1 MMNGSENQRQRAAQ
15 GTERILVFIPA
26 YNCSKQITRVL
37 AQFDGVERYFAE
49 VLVVDNRSPD
59 NTLEAACEAAAR
71 AGLPVTIVRNNDNY
85 GLGGSHKVAF
95 GYAVDNGF
103 DYCVVL
109 HGDDQGS
116 IRDLVPHLEA
126 GAHRE
131 VDCLLGARFAPGAK
145 LEGYSAFRTFG
156 NHVFN
161 LLFSVGAGRWLYDLG
176 SGLNLYR
183 VSKLAGAKC
192 RGFANNLTFNYFMI
206 LASVHWGWNIRFFP
220 ITWRED
226 DQISNVK
233 LARQSMQVLGI
244 LARYVFNRK
253 AFLDGNFS
261 GRALDDYGFTVI
273 ERSGARAGVQV
284 S

>member
-1 MMNGSENQRQRAAQ
+1 M
-15 GTERILVFIPA
+15 
-26 YNCSKQITRVL
+26 
-37 AQFDGVERYFAE
+37 
-49 VLVVDNRSPD
+49 
-59 NTLEAACEAAAR
+59 
-71 AGLPVTIVRNNDNY
+71 
-85 GLGGSHKVAF
+85 AF
-95 GYAVDNGF
+95 GYEVGNGF

-116 IRDLVPHLEA
+116 IRDLIPHLEA
-126 GAHRE
+126 GTHRE
-131 VDCLLGARFAPGAK
+131 VDCMLGARFAPGAK

-161 LLFSVGAGRWLYDLG
+161 LLFSAGAGRLLYDLG

-183 VSKLAGAKC
+183 VSKLADAKC
-192 RGFANNLTFNYFMI
+192 RGFTNNLTFNYFMI

-253 AFLDGNFS
+253 SFLDGNFS
-261 GRALDDYGFTVI
+261 GRDLDDYGFTVI
-273 ERSGARAGVQV
+273 ERSGARAGAPI
-284 S
+284 

>member
-1 MMNGSENQRQRAAQ
+1 MTVVASASSSDKSNV
-15 GTERILVFIPA
+15 TERILVFIPA
-26 YNCSKQITRVL
+26 YNCAKQIVRVL
-37 AQFDGVERYFAE
+37 AQFEGLERHFAE

-59 NTLEAACEAAAR
+59 NTLDAACAAAEKVK
-71 AGLPVTIVRNNDNY
+71 LPVTVVKNNDNY

-95 GYAVDNGF
+95 GYAIEHGF

-116 IRDLVPHLEA
+116 IKDLVPHLEA
-126 GAHRE
+126 GAHRD
-131 VDCLLGARFAPGAK
+131 VDCLLGARFMKGSS

-156 NHVFN
+156 NEVFN
-161 LLFSVGAGRWLYDLG
+161 LLFSGTAGKRLYDLG

-183 VSKLAGAKC
+183 VSKLASSQW

-206 LASVHWGWNIRFFP
+206 LATVHWGWNIRFFP

-244 LARYVFNRK
+244 LARFAFKRR
-253 AFLDGNFS
+253 AFLDLNYS
-261 GRALDDYGFTVI
+261 GRPFDDYGYTVI
-273 ERSGARAGVQV
+273 KRTVPGGSA
-284 S
+284 

>member
-1 MMNGSENQRQRAAQ
+1 MNRLNSLHRHSAQ
-15 GTERILVFIPA
+15 SDERILVFIPA

-59 NTLEAACEAAAR
+59 NTLDAAREAAAR
-71 AGLPVTIVRNNDNY
+71 VGLPVTVVCNNDNY

-95 GYAVDNGF
+95 SYAVDNGF

-126 GAHRE
+126 CAHRD
-131 VDCLLGARFAPGAK
+131 VDCLLGARFALGAR
-145 LEGYSAFRTFG
+145 LEGYSAFRTLG

-161 LLFSVGAGRWLYDLG
+161 LLYSAGAGRRLYDLG

-183 VSKLAGAKC
+183 VCKLAGAKH

-206 LASVHWGWNIRFFP
+206 LASVCWGWNIRFFP
-220 ITWRED
+220 ITWRES

-244 LARYVFNRK
+244 LVRYVFNRQS
-253 AFLDGNFS
+253 FLHGNFS
-261 GRALDDYGFTVI
+261 GRALDDYGYHI
-273 ERSGARAGVQV
+273 IMRGGARGGGQV

>member
-1 MMNGSENQRQRAAQ
+1 M
-15 GTERILVFIPA
+15 VFIPA
-26 YNCSKQITRVL
+26 YNCSKQISRVL
-37 AQFDGVERYFAE
+37 AQFEGIEHYFGE

-59 NTLEAACEAAAR
+59 NTLEIARESAAR
-71 AGLPVTIVRNNDNY
+71 VNLPVTIVRNNENY

-95 GYAVDNGF
+95 SYAIDNGF

-116 IRDLVPHLEA
+116 IRDLIPYLET
-126 GAHRE
+126 GVHRE

-161 LLFSVGAGRWLYDLG
+161 LLFSVGAGRRLYDLG

-183 VSKLAGAKC
+183 VSRLSSAKF
-192 RGFANNLTFNYFMI
+192 RGFANNLTFNYFMV

-233 LARQSMQVLGI
+233 LVRQSIQVLGI
-244 LARYVFNRK
+244 LAQYVFNRK
-253 AFLDGNFS
+253 AFLENNFS
-261 GRALDDYGFTVI
+261 GHAADNYGYTVI
-273 ERSGARAGVQV
+273 ERSGSSAGAQV